1 MPHNNN
7 RKYYMTLL
15 INLPTQLL
23 RSYFRGY
30 FIYAEVNS
38 FFQLVNISVGI
49 IYEYYYQKSRFSF

>member
-7 RKYYMTLL
+7 RKYYMTWL

-38 FFQLVNISVGI
+38 LFQLVNISVGI
-49 IYEYYYQKSRFSF
+49 IYEYYYQK